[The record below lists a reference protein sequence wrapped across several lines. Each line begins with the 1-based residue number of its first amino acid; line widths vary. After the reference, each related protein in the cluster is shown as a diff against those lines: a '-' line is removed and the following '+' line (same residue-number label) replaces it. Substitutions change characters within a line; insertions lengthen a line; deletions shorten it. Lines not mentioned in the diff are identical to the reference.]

1 MDQWQEMEDE
11 RPRNG
16 RRNLKSSVRDLSRD
30 ARNYVITS
38 YHVKFPFTSLFS
50 QKKIE
55 VHSDFF

>member
-1 MDQWQEMEDE
+1 MDQWQ

-16 RRNLKSSVRDLSRD
+16 RRNLKSNVRDLSRD